1 MTSLKEARLETLAGH
16 HSLDPSTLWV
26 PYLRPTGLCGN
37 VISIHS
43 HIPEWASEFGYCCW
57 GGGLVICASG
67 QSVNAR
73 WSYVVAILVRVGMG
87 LCGRGRGLIVCL
99 GVEKRVV
106 GRKVLFRE
114 GVEGLCVLETR

>member
-1 MTSLKEARLETLAGH
+1 M
-16 HSLDPSTLWV
+16 
-26 PYLRPTGLCGN
+26 
-37 VISIHS
+37 
-43 HIPEWASEFGYCCW
+43 
-57 GGGLVICASG
+57 ICASG